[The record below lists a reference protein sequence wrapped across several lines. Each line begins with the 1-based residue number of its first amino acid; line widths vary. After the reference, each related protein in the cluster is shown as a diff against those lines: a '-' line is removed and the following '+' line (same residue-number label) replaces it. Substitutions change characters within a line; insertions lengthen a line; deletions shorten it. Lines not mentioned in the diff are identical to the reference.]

1 MEHKAK
7 TGIVQILKVHWKRGI
22 TLRELSRSAGLSPD
36 SLRNVFT
43 RNWPRA
49 EQIIAQALETTP
61 DMIWPS
67 RYLSKSEKITVTK
80 ITINYK
86 CVTHNLHGRLIYIS
100 TKYIPDINSTI
111 GHTHQIKSC

>member
-1 MEHKAK
+1 MEHKSQDWHRADIK
-7 TGIVQILKVHWKRGI
+7 SALEKRGI

-43 RNWPRA
+43 RK

-80 ITINYK
+80 NNHK
-86 CVTHNLHGRLIYIS
+86 L
-100 TKYIPDINSTI
+100 
-111 GHTHQIKSC
+111 

>member
-1 MEHKAK
+1 MEHKSQDWHRADIK
-7 TGIVQILKVHWKRGI
+7 SALEKRGI
-22 TLRELSRSAGLSPD
+22 TLRELSRSAGLSSD

-80 ITINYK
+80 NNHK
-86 CVTHNLHGRLIYIS
+86 L
-100 TKYIPDINSTI
+100 
-111 GHTHQIKSC
+111 